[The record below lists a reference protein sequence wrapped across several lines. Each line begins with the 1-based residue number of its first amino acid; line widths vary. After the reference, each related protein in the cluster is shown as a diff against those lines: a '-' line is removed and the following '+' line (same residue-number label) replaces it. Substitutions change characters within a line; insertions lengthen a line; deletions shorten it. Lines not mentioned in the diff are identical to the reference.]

1 MLRSLLLRVFSLV
14 LAFGALVG
22 AAPADSLPPGAGTNP
37 PAANRPRLVLLIA
50 VDQLRYDY
58 LTRFRADFKHGFD
71 RLLREGANFTN
82 ARLEHYPTVTAVG
95 HSTMLSGA
103 PPSISGIIGNDW
115 YDRETGKNVTSVGD
129 PATKIVGG
137 AGTTGASP
145 QRLLV
150 STLADELKLSG
161 RPSRAV
167 GLSLKDRA
175 AILPAGRM
183 ADGAYWYDNKTGTF
197 VTSTWYRDELP
208 AWLRDWNTSKPA
220 DAFAGREWLGGKMP
234 TTPGPDLYGAVYA
247 SPFGSELLLDLART
261 ALGAEG
267 LGRSEGTDVLTVSFS
282 SNDAVG
288 HDKGPESPEVASMTR
303 ETDRIVGQLLDAVD
317 RQVGR
322 GNVMVAFT
330 ADHGVGPIPES
341 LLKRK
346 MPGGRI
352 DRVSLVEPV
361 EQALTATLGPGPW
374 IEGRAGSSLYLNRAF
389 IREKRLELET
399 VAEKVAEAARTLPMV
414 YRALTRGQ
422 LLRGAVPDDEWC
434 RRVLR
439 GYHPARSGD
448 VEILLYPYWIGGGE
462 STATH
467 GTPYSYDNHIPLIL
481 MGPGFRAGRYDGAVA
496 LNDLAPTLATL
507 LEVETPS
514 GSSGRV
520 LVEALAPR

>member
-1 MLRSLLLRVFSLV
+1 MPSLAALITLLLTPSIAVP
-14 LAFGALVG
+14 
-22 AAPADSLPPGAGTNP
+22 APFAREG
-37 PAANRPRLVLLIA
+37 NRPRLVLLVA

-58 LTRFRADFKHGFD
+58 LTRFRADFKDGFD
-71 RLLREGANFTN
+71 LLLREGANFTN

-95 HSTMLSGA
+95 HATMLSGA
-103 PPSISGIIGNDW
+103 PPCISGIIGNDW

-129 PATKIVGG
+129 PATRVVGG
-137 AGTTGASP
+137 STGAQATGASP
-145 QRLLV
+145 HRLLV

-167 GLSLKDRA
+167 GLSLKDRS
-175 AILPAGRM
+175 AILSAGRM
-183 ADGAYWYDNKTGTF
+183 ADGAYWFDAKTGTF

-208 AWLRDWNTSKPA
+208 AWLRDWNARKPA

-247 SPFGSELLLDLART
+247 SPFGSELLLDLTRT
-261 ALGAEG
+261 ALVAEG
-267 LGRSEGTDVLTVSFS
+267 LGRNEGTDVLIVSFS

-288 HDKGPESPEVASMTR
+288 HDKGPESPEVAAMTR
-303 ETDRIVGQLLDAVD
+303 ETDRILGQLLAAVD
-317 RQVGR
+317 RQVGL
-322 GNVMVAFT
+322 GNVIVALT
-330 ADHGVGPIPES
+330 SDHGVGPVPES
-341 LLKRK
+341 LVKKK

-352 DRVSLVEPV
+352 ARVGLVEPV
-361 EQALTATLGPGPW
+361 EQALRAALGPGLW
-374 IEGRAGSSLYLNRAF
+374 IEGRAGSSLYLNRTL
-389 IREKRLELET
+389 IREKGLELET
-399 VAEKVAEAARTLPMV
+399 VAEKAAEAARTLPMV